1 MVCAGSNT
9 QGKLGVFGMLRSV
22 HRNVPENA
30 YAGAEVRMIEVVE
43 QQHSQL
49 APVPIDY
56 NVLRESRMEMDER
69 C

>member
-1 MVCAGSNT
+1 
-9 QGKLGVFGMLRSV
+9 MLRSV